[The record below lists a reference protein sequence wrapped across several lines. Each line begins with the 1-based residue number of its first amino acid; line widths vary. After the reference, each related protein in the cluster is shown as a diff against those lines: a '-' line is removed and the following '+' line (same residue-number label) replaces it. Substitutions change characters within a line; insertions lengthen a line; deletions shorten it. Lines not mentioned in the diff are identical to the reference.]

1 MRLCSH
7 VAQQKPAQ
15 HQRMKKARITWTML
29 FSLVMPLCILAQPDN
44 SSLEFLKPVPHLHKS
59 VLSGEDLSQI
69 KWINTEDKFESR
81 LAHLENEVADLKL
94 MIQSLMK
101 AEMGSPV
108 ADVSNAL
115 PPKGEIAG
123 IPSVIEIYFENGQS
137 GINANA
143 LMALNEVI
151 DIAAHY
157 PTQRII
163 LKGYADATGN
173 PQRNQTIAQERMQQ
187 VRNLLLTSGIDNQ
200 NIFAQFPDPSF
211 TEKGAAMRKVSIIF
225 APGLFDF

>member
-44 SSLEFLKPVPHLHKS
+44 GALEYLKPAPHLHKPS
-59 VLSGEDLSQI
+59 LTADDLSQI
-69 KWINTEDKFESR
+69 KWINTENPIESR
-81 LAHLENEVADLKL
+81 LTHLENEVADLKL

-101 AEMGSPV
+101 AEMGSPI

-115 PPKGEIAG
+115 PPKGEIAD

-163 LKGYADATGN
+163 LKGYADATGS
-173 PQRNQTIAQERMQQ
+173 PQRNQALAQERMQQ
-187 VRNLLLTSGIDNQ
+187 VRNLLLSSGIDNQ
-200 NIFAQFPDPSF
+200 NIFAQFPDPTF
-211 TEKGAAMRKVSIIF
+211 IEKGANMRKVSIVF
-225 APGLFDF
+225 ASGSFDF

>member
-1 MRLCSH
+1 
-7 VAQQKPAQ
+7 
-15 HQRMKKARITWTML
+15 MKKESIIWTLL
-29 FSLVMPLCILAQPDN
+29 FALVMPLCIFAQPDK
-44 SSLEFLKPVPHLHKS
+44 SALEFLKPVPHLHKS
-59 VLSGEDLSQI
+59 VLSAEDHSQI
-69 KWINTEDKFESR
+69 KWINAEDKFESR
-81 LAHLENEVADLKL
+81 LVHLEKEVADLKL
-94 MIQSLMK
+94 MIQSLITS
-101 AEMGSPV
+101 EMGSPV

-163 LKGYADATGN
+163 LKGYADATGK
-173 PQRNQTIAQERMQQ
+173 PERNQALAQERMQQ
-187 VRNLLLTSGIDNQ
+187 VRNLLLSSGIDNQ
-200 NIFAQFPDPSF
+200 NIFAQFPDSNF
-211 TEKGAAMRKVSIIF
+211 TEKGANMRKVSIVF
-225 APGLFDF
+225 APSLFDF

>member
-1 MRLCSH
+1 
-7 VAQQKPAQ
+7 
-15 HQRMKKARITWTML
+15 MKKGRIIGMFALQWLMSLCL
-29 FSLVMPLCILAQPDN
+29 FAQPDN
-44 SSLEFLKPVPHLHKS
+44 GALEYLKPAPHLHKPS
-59 VLSGEDLSQI
+59 LTADDLSQI
-69 KWINTEDKFESR
+69 KWINTENPIESR
-81 LAHLENEVADLKL
+81 LTHLENEVADLKL

-101 AEMGSPV
+101 VEMGSPI

-173 PQRNQTIAQERMQQ
+173 PQRNQALAQERMQQ
-187 VRNLLLTSGIDNQ
+187 VRNLLLSSGIDNQ

-211 TEKGAAMRKVSIIF
+211 TEKGATMRKVSIVF
-225 APGLFDF
+225 APSLFDF

>member
-1 MRLCSH
+1 MRTFIIALILLNI
-7 VAQQKPAQ
+7 V
-15 HQRMKKARITWTML
+15 
-29 FSLVMPLCILAQPDN
+29 VMPLCTFAQPE
-44 SSLEFLKPVPHLHKS
+44 SQPALEYLHPAPHLHKPI
-59 VLSGEDLSQI
+59 LNEEDLSQI
-69 KWINTEDKFESR
+69 KWSNTEDKFESR

-115 PPKGEIAG
+115 PPMGEIAD

-163 LKGYADATGN
+163 LKGHADATGS
-173 PQRNQTIAQERMQQ
+173 PQRNQALAQERMQQ
-187 VRNLLLTSGIDNQ
+187 VRNLLLSSGIDNK

-211 TEKGAAMRKVSIIF
+211 TEKGANMRKVSIVF
-225 APGLFDF
+225 APSLFDF

>member
-1 MRLCSH
+1 MCLCSH
-7 VAQQKPAQ
+7 VAQPQSPQYQ
-15 HQRMKKARITWTML
+15 HVKKGRIIGMFALQWMMSLCL
-29 FSLVMPLCILAQPDN
+29 FAQPDN

-163 LKGYADATGN
+163 LKGYADATGS
-173 PQRNQTIAQERMQQ
+173 PQRNQALAQERMQQ
-187 VRNLLLTSGIDNQ
+187 VRNLLLSSGIDNQ
-200 NIFAQFPDPSF
+200 NIFAQFPDPTF
-211 TEKGAAMRKVSIIF
+211 IEKGANMRKVSIVF

>member
-1 MRLCSH
+1 MTRGGIIGMIALHWMMSLC
-7 VAQQKPAQ
+7 
-15 HQRMKKARITWTML
+15 L
-29 FSLVMPLCILAQPDN
+29 FAQPD
-44 SSLEFLKPVPHLHKS
+44 SSPLEYLKPVPHLHKPN
-59 VLSGEDLSQI
+59 LTTEDLSQI
-69 KWINTEDKFESR
+69 KWMNTENPFESR
-81 LAHLENEVADLKL
+81 LTHLENEVADLKMMVQTL
-94 MIQSLMK
+94 IKAQS
-101 AEMGSPV
+101 GSPV
-108 ADVSNAL
+108 ADNNQSL

-123 IPSVIEIYFENGQS
+123 IPSVIEIYFENGQA

-157 PTQRII
+157 PNQRII

-173 PQRNQTIAQERMQQ
+173 PQRNQILAQERMQQ
-187 VRNLLLTSGIDNQ
+187 VRNLLLSSGIENQ

-211 TEKGAAMRKVSIIF
+211 TEMGANMRKVSIVF

>member
-1 MRLCSH
+1 
-7 VAQQKPAQ
+7 
-15 HQRMKKARITWTML
+15 MKKGRIIWTML
-29 FSLVMPLCILAQPDN
+29 FSMLMPFCILAQPDN
-44 SSLEFLKPVPHLHKS
+44 PSLEFLKPVPHLHKS
-59 VLSGEDLSQI
+59 VLSAEDHSQI
-69 KWINTEDKFESR
+69 KWVNAEDKFESR
-81 LAHLENEVADLKL
+81 LLHLEKEVADLKL
-94 MIQSLMK
+94 MIQSLIK
-101 AEMGSPV
+101 SEMGSPV

-163 LKGYADATGN
+163 LKGYADATGK
-173 PQRNQTIAQERMQQ
+173 PERNQALAQERMQQ
-187 VRNLLLTSGIDNQ
+187 VRNLLLSSGIDNQ
-200 NIFAQFPDPSF
+200 NIFAQFPDSNF
-211 TEKGAAMRKVSIIF
+211 TEKGANMRKVSIVF
-225 APGLFDF
+225 APSLFDF

>member
-1 MRLCSH
+1 MCICPHAS
-7 VAQQKPAQ
+7 QQKPTQ
-15 HQRMKKARITWTML
+15 HQRMKKGRIIWTML
-29 FSLVMPLCILAQPDN
+29 FALVMPLCILAQPDN

-59 VLSGEDLSQI
+59 VLSAEDHSQI
-69 KWINTEDKFESR
+69 KWGNAEDKFETR

-94 MIQSLMK
+94 MIQTLMK

-108 ADVSNAL
+108 ADISNAL

-123 IPSVIEIYFENGQS
+123 IPSVIEIYFEIGQS

-157 PTQRII
+157 PDQRIL
-163 LKGYADATGN
+163 LKGYADATGK
-173 PQRNQTIAQERMQQ
+173 PERNQALAQERMQQ
-187 VRNLLLTSGIDNQ
+187 VRNLLLSSGIENQ
-200 NIFAQFPDPSF
+200 NIFAQFPDPTF
-211 TEKGAAMRKVSIIF
+211 TEKGANMRKVSIVF
-225 APGLFDF
+225 APSLFDF

>member
-15 HQRMKKARITWTML
+15 YQRMKKACIIWTML

-44 SSLEFLKPVPHLHKS
+44 GALEYLKPAPHLHKPS
-59 VLSGEDLSQI
+59 LTADDLSQI
-69 KWINTEDKFESR
+69 KWINTENPIESR
-81 LAHLENEVADLKL
+81 LTHLENEVADLKL

-163 LKGYADATGN
+163 LKGYADATGS
-173 PQRNQTIAQERMQQ
+173 PQRNQALAQERMQQ
-187 VRNLLLTSGIDNQ
+187 VRNLLLSSGIDNQ
-200 NIFAQFPDPSF
+200 NIFAQFPDPTF
-211 TEKGAAMRKVSIIF
+211 IEKGANMRKVSIVF
-225 APGLFDF
+225 ASGSFDF

>member
-1 MRLCSH
+1 
-7 VAQQKPAQ
+7 
-15 HQRMKKARITWTML
+15 MKKGRIIGMFALYWMMSFCL
-29 FSLVMPLCILAQPDN
+29 FAQPDN
-44 SSLEFLKPVPHLHKS
+44 GALEYLKPAPHLHKPS
-59 VLSGEDLSQI
+59 LTADDLSQI
-69 KWINTEDKFESR
+69 KWINTENPFESR

-173 PQRNQTIAQERMQQ
+173 PQRNQALAQERMQQ
-187 VRNLLLTSGIDNQ
+187 VRNLLLSSGIDNK

-211 TEKGAAMRKVSIIF
+211 TEKGATMRKVSIVF
-225 APGLFDF
+225 APSLFDF

>member
-1 MRLCSH
+1 
-7 VAQQKPAQ
+7 
-15 HQRMKKARITWTML
+15 MKKGPIIWTML
-29 FSLVMPLCILAQPDN
+29 FALVMPLCIFGQPDN

-59 VLSGEDLSQI
+59 VLNAEDHSQI
-69 KWINTEDKFESR
+69 KWVNAEDKFESR
-81 LAHLENEVADLKL
+81 LVHLEKEVADLKL
-94 MIQSLMK
+94 MIQSLITS
-101 AEMGSPV
+101 EMGSPV

-163 LKGYADATGN
+163 LKGYADATGK
-173 PQRNQTIAQERMQQ
+173 PERNQALAQERMQQ
-187 VRNLLLTSGIDNQ
+187 VRNLLLSSGIDNQ
-200 NIFAQFPDPSF
+200 NIFAQFPDPTF
-211 TEKGAAMRKVSIIF
+211 TEKGANMRKVSIVF
-225 APGLFDF
+225 APSLFDF